1 MWIRYIIFII
11 SLSVLK
17 FCLGILYVYTQG
29 ESVIFHFYNVF
40 AKFCVIILT
49 SWNELGS
56 INFFL
61 SVFWESFQKLN
72 SLVP

>member
-1 MWIRYIIFII
+1 MWIRHIIFII
-11 SLSVLK
+11 RLSVLE

-49 SWNELGS
+49 SWDELGS
-56 INFFL
+56 IIFFL
-61 SVFWESFQKLN
+61 SVLWKSFQKL
-72 SLVP
+72 SS